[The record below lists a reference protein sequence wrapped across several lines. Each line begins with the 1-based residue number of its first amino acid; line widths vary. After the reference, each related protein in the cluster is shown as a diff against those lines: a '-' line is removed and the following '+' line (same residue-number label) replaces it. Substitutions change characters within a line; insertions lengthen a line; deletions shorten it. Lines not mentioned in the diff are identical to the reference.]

1 MPGKKGV
8 EWLDRKQN
16 TVEQYHHSTYYVFLD
31 QEERHVYDENDST
44 IAICGGGFPL
54 IIKGELRGCVIVSG
68 LAHDEDH
75 QLIINTLRG
84 YKNESEYTFRADQL
98 FSALY
103 IEALKLECEKQFYDC
118 VKRGKLLFSDAFP
131 YLGKTY
137 MIPKPMIYVEPKV
150 RGISKNK

>member
-1 MPGKKGV
+1 MPGKRGV

-16 TVEQYHHSTYYVFLD
+16 TVERYQHSTYYVFLD

-54 IIKGELRGCVIVSG
+54 FIKDELRGCVIVSG

-84 YKNESEYTFRADQL
+84 YKNESF
-98 FSALY
+98 
-103 IEALKLECEKQFYDC
+103 CE
-118 VKRGKLLFSDAFP
+118 
-131 YLGKTY
+131 
-137 MIPKPMIYVEPKV
+137 
-150 RGISKNK
+150 